1 MTGDLKT
8 QMTEFNRIK
17 ALDRAASP
25 KDKDLMSA
33 LEVSMEMYQR
43 GYRFVNVDI
52 QHSELDA
59 LVLKMVLYY
68 RHSWLLNL

>member
-1 MTGDLKT
+1 
-8 QMTEFNRIK
+8 MTEFNRIK
-17 ALDRAASP
+17 ALDRGASP

-59 LVLKMVLYY
+59 LALKMVLYY
-68 RHSWLLNL
+68 RHS